1 MLHSRNVAP
10 TRISLFNNIYY
21 LSISMADRSIDIVLR
36 ARAKNLL
43 YVQHINLAITLIR
56 QLQLVQKVH
65 TRRPVHT
72 STQAIKFPFRS
83 SGINQSMKRNQL
95 YYPPY
100 PRIWHR
106 YLSRFRLTSQCEES
120 ISSTMPRINYL
131 LSFDECILKK
141 FDTIVAIIMR
151 RFKGN
156 DP

>member
-1 MLHSRNVAP
+1 MHSRSVP
-10 TRISLFNNIYY
+10 PIRISLFNNIYY
-21 LSISMADRSIDIVLR
+21 LSISTADRSIDIVLR

-43 YVQHINLAITLIR
+43 YVQHINLAITLTR

-72 STQAIKFPFRS
+72 STQAIKFP
-83 SGINQSMKRNQL
+83 SGINQSRKRNQL

-106 YLSRFRLTSQCEES
+106 YLRRFRLTSQCEES
-120 ISSTMPRINYL
+120 ISSTMLRINYL
-131 LSFDECILKK
+131 LSFDECILKNS
-141 FDTIVAIIMR
+141 DTTVAIIMR
-151 RFKGN
+151 RFKRN